1 MIQNNETTTI
11 GWLYSFKF
19 SPFFMSRIHHWLVLG
34 AFLAGGIV
42 VSCKHD
48 PYVNPTNPEMTGFCN
63 PDSVYFQNQILPI
76 LVSNCTE
83 SGCHNAQDREDG
95 VVLDSYQSLVSTVEN
110 ATQNDLHE
118 NKLIRAILDNDPDDR
133 MPPAPKSPLTVNQ
146 VDLLKK
152 WLEQGASNNACDE
165 NFGGCDP
172 TDARYY
178 TFVQPLVQAKCQGCH
193 SGNNP
198 QGGIKLSNYAEVKAV
213 ALNGKL
219 YSSLVRSTNW
229 MPLGGAKLDDCNLQ
243 RIQTWI
249 QSGAP
254 EN

>member
-1 MIQNNETTTI
+1 MI
-11 GWLYSFKF
+11 
-19 SPFFMSRIHHWLVLG
+19 RIHQWLVLG
-34 AFLAGGIV
+34 AILAGTV
-42 VSCKHD
+42 AVSCKHD

-83 SGCHNAQDREDG
+83 SGCHNAQDQEDG
-95 VVLDSYQSLVSTVEN
+95 VVLDSYQGLVSTVEN

-118 NKLIRAILDNDPDDR
+118 NKLMRAILDGDSDDR
-133 MPPAPKSPLTVNQ
+133 MPPAPKSPLSTDQIN
-146 VDLLKK
+146 LLKK
-152 WLEQGASNNACDE
+152 WLEQGAINNACDE

-172 TDARYY
+172 TDARYS

-219 YSSLVRSTNW
+219 YSSVVRSTNW
-229 MPLGGAKLDDCNLQ
+229 MPLGGARLDDCNLQ

-249 QSGAP
+249 QAGAP